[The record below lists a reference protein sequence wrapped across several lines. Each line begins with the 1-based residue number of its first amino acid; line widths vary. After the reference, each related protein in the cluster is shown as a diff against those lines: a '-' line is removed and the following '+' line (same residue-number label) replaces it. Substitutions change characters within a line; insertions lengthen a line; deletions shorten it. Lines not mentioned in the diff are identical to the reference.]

1 MKARKMARSGSGEM
15 PNQPKCNTTETM
27 ATFNIET
34 EREDDGRW
42 IAEVVEIAGAM
53 AYGLTREQA
62 SAKAQAI
69 ALHILAD
76 RVENGEVEPEL
87 VHVSFQAA

>member
-1 MKARKMARSGSGEM
+1 
-15 PNQPKCNTTETM
+15 M

-53 AYGLTREQA
+53 AYGSTREQA
-62 SAKAQAI
+62 VAKAQSI
-69 ALHILAD
+69 ALCILAD
-76 RVENGEVEPEL
+76 RLERDRR
-87 VHVSFQAA
+87 